1 MRTALLIPVLY
12 VLARAP
18 QVGALL
24 VAAGLVSLIGQSGMP
39 LVSGLVVMVIAALGV
54 MAVGLAL
61 ALPYLTYA
69 PTARSSGPPTP

>member
-24 VAAGLVSLIGQSGMP
+24 VAAGLASLIGQSGMP
-39 LVSGLVVMVIAALGV
+39 LLSGLVVMLIAALGV

-61 ALPYLTYA
+61 ALPYLPY
-69 PTARSSGPPTP
+69 ARSSGPPSS